1 MKNMMNII
9 ADALVGIKGG
19 QDMELKQLKDLVT
32 ETLKQGETFR
42 ENDDELYFAVCVK
55 VNSRIS
61 DRLLTN
67 MTVSEF
73 FGNRKKYGLP
83 TFESVSRCRRKA
95 QEEHPELRPRKKVQ
109 EARKTKQDEFYKW
122 SQLKQQSFDF

>member
-1 MKNMMNII
+1 
-9 ADALVGIKGG
+9 
-19 QDMELKQLKDLVT
+19 MELKQLKDIVI

-67 MTVSEF
+67 MTVGEF

-83 TFESVSRCRRKA
+83 TYESVSRCRRKA
-95 QEEHPELRPRKKVQ
+95 QEENPALRPCKKVQ

-122 SQLKQQSFDF
+122 SQLKQQTFGF

>member
-1 MKNMMNII
+1 
-9 ADALVGIKGG
+9 
-19 QDMELKQLKDLVT
+19 MELKQLKDLVI

-67 MTVSEF
+67 MTVGEF

-83 TFESVSRCRRKA
+83 TYESVSRCRRKA
-95 QEEHPELRPRKKVQ
+95 QEENPDLRPSKNVQ
-109 EARKTKQDEFYKW
+109 EARRLQEEKFYDFSK
-122 SQLKQQSFDF
+122 LKQQELF

>member
-1 MKNMMNII
+1 
-9 ADALVGIKGG
+9 
-19 QDMELKQLKDLVT
+19 MELKQLKDIVI

-61 DRLLTN
+61 DRLLTD
-67 MTVSEF
+67 MTVGEF
-73 FGNRKKYGLP
+73 FGNRKRYGLP

-95 QEEHPELRPRKKVQ
+95 QEENPALRPREAIQKGREVQ
-109 EARKTKQDEFYKW
+109 QERFYNFATKQGEFC
-122 SQLKQQSFDF
+122 F

>member
-1 MKNMMNII
+1 
-9 ADALVGIKGG
+9 
-19 QDMELKQLKDLVT
+19 MELKQLKEIVI

-61 DRLLTN
+61 DRLLSD
-67 MTVSEF
+67 MTVGEF
-73 FGNRKKYGLP
+73 FGNRKRYGLP
-83 TFESVSRCRRKA
+83 TYESVSRCRRKA
-95 QEEHPELRPRKKVQ
+95 QEEHPDLRPCEKIQ
-109 EARKTKQDEFYKW
+109 EARRTKQDEFYKW

>member
-1 MKNMMNII
+1 
-9 ADALVGIKGG
+9 
-19 QDMELKQLKDLVT
+19 MELKQLKDLVI

-67 MTVSEF
+67 MTVGEF

-83 TFESVSRCRRKA
+83 TYESVSRCRRKA
-95 QEEHPELRPRKKVQ
+95 QEENPDLRPPKKVQ
-109 EARKTKQDEFYKW
+109 EARRLQEEKFYDFSK
-122 SQLKQQSFDF
+122 LKQQELF

>member
-1 MKNMMNII
+1 
-9 ADALVGIKGG
+9 
-19 QDMELKQLKDLVT
+19 MELKQLKDIVI

-67 MTVSEF
+67 MTVGEF

-83 TFESVSRCRRKA
+83 TYESVSRCRRKV
-95 QEEHPELRPRKKVQ
+95 QEERPDLKPCKKIQ
-109 EARKTKQDEFYKW
+109 EERTKREEEFYNW
-122 SQLKQQSFDF
+122 SKMKQGEFDF